1 MKKDGR
7 NLCQQEAASAMDPA
21 GIISVGLFYAGGLPP
36 ARVDLLAPGPKARSP
51 RCEGRKE
58 PSWPQN
64 SASKSHLSTKARPQ
78 NPAARSDAASSGRCA
93 ATSATSS
100 TRAWS
105 TVPASSARWTFLSD
119 YDAFVDFY
127 LDDYQF
133 ERFWND
139 PFRYLGRLKLFAGVI
154 EPDFSTCLDFPVAL
168 KAYSVYRN
176 QALGSFLQRNGILCV
191 PNVRCE
197 PGLPWMLDGTP
208 RGSSIAIGARAAV
221 KKPSD
226 REALMRAVRFA
237 VEVLEPTEIIWYG
250 STSYGI
256 GDWLLSLGVPVHVCP
271 ARIRG

>member
-1 MKKDGR
+1 MNR
-7 NLCQQEAASAMDPA
+7 YRSMRSYENLQKVIFE
-21 GIISVGLFYAGGLPP
+21 GVGEYSIPVLRPVRDLP
-36 ARVDLLAPGPKARSP
+36 VDNWIGFNFAKGCDDPKAH
-51 RCEGRKE
+51 GV
-58 PSWPQN
+58 
-64 SASKSHLSTKARPQ
+64 H
-78 NPAARSDAASSGRCA
+78 
-93 ATSATSS
+93 
-100 TRAWS
+100 
-105 TVPASSARWTFLSD
+105 F
-119 YDAFVDFY
+119 F

-208 RGSSIAIGARAAV
+208 RRSSIAIGARAAI

-226 REALMRAVRFA
+226 REALMNAARYA

-256 GDWLLSLGVPVHVCP
+256 GDWLLSLGVPIHVCP
-271 ARIRG
+271 ARVRG